1 MARSMV
7 DGISSSQAHKTC
19 DNNDKWEGGQMILNK
34 KMNEN
39 KLVKRWLKTIINA
52 QIIMCTGVNRQQ
64 FQGLFI
70 FITLVYGKNL
80 IF

>member
-1 MARSMV
+1 
-7 DGISSSQAHKTC
+7 
-19 DNNDKWEGGQMILNK
+19 MILNK

-70 FITLVYGKNL
+70 FITRVYGKNL